1 MCVLLLS
8 SLAGLAASHLH
19 PSSFQHV
26 FAGAGAQIKQ
36 GTRFFQVPWKHRG
49 KEVMAVKG
57 WNCQT

>member
-19 PSSFQHV
+19 LSSFQQV
-26 FAGAGAQIKQ
+26 FAEAGAQIKQ
-36 GTRFFQVPWKHRG
+36 GARFFQVRWKHRG

-57 WNCQT
+57 WNC